1 MANQDNQPPSQPAE
15 DMFGRPTDVRHSQP
29 EQEPARKQQ
38 GAQQMPEREH
48 EEAGARSPKKSGQ

>member
-1 MANQDNQPPSQPAE
+1 
-15 DMFGRPTDVRHSQP
+15 MFGRPTDVRHAEP

-48 EEAGARSPKKSGQ
+48 KEAGARSPKKSDE